1 VKTLS
6 ISNQK
11 GGVGKTTT
19 AHNLGTLLAAAG
31 LRVLL
36 VDADPQGSL
45 TGACGLDDVAGRNLA
60 DVLGPAR
67 LPMTSALVELA
78 PGLDLAPADIALA
91 GVELELVS
99 RLGRETVL
107 KKALASVASHYDLA
121 ILDCPPSLGLLTV
134 GALVA
139 ADAVLIPTL
148 PSGLDLRGLALF
160 LRSLEA
166 IRELNPALEILGVLI
181 TQFDGRLTVHRQAL
195 EAMQAAGLPLLDVMI
210 GRSVRVAQ
218 AAGEGKTIGELAPG
232 NPQAAAYKQ
241 LSEVVYL
248 WLKKSSPTL

>member
-1 VKTLS
+1 V
-6 ISNQK
+6 I
-11 GGVGKTTT
+11 
-19 AHNLGTLLAAAG
+19 
-31 LRVLL
+31 
-36 VDADPQGSL
+36 
-45 TGACGLDDVAGRNLA
+45 
-60 DVLGPAR
+60 
-67 LPMTSALVELA
+67 VELG

-107 KKALASVASHYDLA
+107 KKALAGVSTRYDLA
-121 ILDCPPSLGLLTV
+121 IVDCAPSLGLLTV
-134 GALVA
+134 AALVA

-166 IRELNPALEILGVLI
+166 IRELNPALEILGILV
-181 TQFDGRLTVHRQAL
+181 TQFDSRLVVHRQAV
-195 EAMQAAGLPLLDVMI
+195 EAMRSAGLPLLDVMI

-241 LSEVVYL
+241 LSEAVYQ
-248 WLKKSSPTL
+248 WLRSKPKTP